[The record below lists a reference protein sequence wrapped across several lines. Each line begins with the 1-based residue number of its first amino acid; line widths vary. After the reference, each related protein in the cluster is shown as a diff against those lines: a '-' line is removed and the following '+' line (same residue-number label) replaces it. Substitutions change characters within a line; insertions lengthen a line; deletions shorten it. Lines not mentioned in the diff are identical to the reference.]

1 MKTRNLTVLMI
12 SLVLFTNC
20 FAQKENKKDKKG
32 KKATT
37 EEIATPAVPEAPTV
51 PAVPAV
57 EDAVPIIT
65 EQCLVNISL
74 FNESAKNKQYADAIK
89 PWRAAYTECPGANK
103 AIYSRGREILQWQIS
118 QAKDDAT
125 YKASFDEL
133 MAMYDSRIKYF
144 GKDDR
149 YPTPWILGLKALDY
163 ITYAK
168 SDVLKKPAYAWLEQS
183 IDGLGENTELE
194 VIRQFMVLSTAI
206 YQADKTHAE
215 KYLADYLKIKAV
227 FEKQLKNPA
236 LKNPEITSQMEQ
248 GLDALFVQSGV
259 ADCKTLDG
267 IYQTKLKDNL
277 TNLDFLK
284 NVISFYK
291 RVRCTESEVYFS
303 ASVAAHKIQPT
314 AESADGCAEMSYK
327 KGEFS
332 KAISFY
338 DEATKLSTDKMEKA
352 EFQYKI
358 AQIYYIEL
366 ENFPRAREYARNSL
380 EYNPNNGSPYLL
392 IGSMYAKSR
401 GIYDDPVLAKSIYWV
416 AVDKFVKAKQV
427 DQSPK
432 NIEDAD
438 KLIRVYS
445 AYFPSKEDIFFQ
457 PDLQAGKSFTVGGWI
472 GESTICR

>member
-1 MKTRNLTVLMI
+1 MKTRNLTVLLV

-32 KKATT
+32 KKSGT
-37 EEIATPAVPEAPTV
+37 EEVATPATPATPAVPT
-51 PAVPAV
+51 V
-57 EDAVPIIT
+57 EDAVPVVT
-65 EQCLVNISL
+65 EECLVNISL
-74 FNESAKNKQYADAIK
+74 FNESAKNKQYADALK

-103 AIYSRGREILQWQIS
+103 AIYSRGREILQWQMS

-125 YKASFDEL
+125 YKTTFDEL
-133 MAMYDSRIKYF
+133 MGMYDNRIKYF
-144 GKDDR
+144 GNDDR

-183 IDGLGENTELE
+183 IDGLGENSELE
-194 VIRQFMVLSTAI
+194 IIRQFMVISSAI
-206 YQADKTHAE
+206 YQADKAHGE
-215 KYLADYLKIKAV
+215 KFIADYLKVKSV
-227 FEKQLKNPA
+227 FEKQLKDPEV
-236 LKNPEITSQMEQ
+236 KNADKITEMEL
-248 GLDALFVQSGV
+248 GLDALFVQSGA

-267 IYQTKLKDNL
+267 IYQAKLKDNM
-277 TNLDFLK
+277 TNLEFLN
-284 NVISFYK
+284 NVIGFYK
-291 RVRCTESEVYFS
+291 RVRCTESEVYFT

-314 AESADGCAEMSYK
+314 SESANGCAEMSYK

-338 DEATKLSTDKMEKA
+338 DEATNLATEKMDKA
-352 EFQYKI
+352 DYQYKI
-358 AQIYYIEL
+358 AQIYYVEL
-366 ENFPRAREYARNSL
+366 DNFSRAREYARNSL
-380 EYNPNNGSPYLL
+380 EFNPNNGSPYLL
-392 IGSMYAKSR
+392 IGSMYAKSK

-416 AVDKFVKAKQV
+416 AVDKFIKAKQV
-427 DQSPK
+427 DKSAK

-472 GESTICR
+472 GETTICR

>member
-1 MKTRNLTVLMI
+1 MKTRNLTILFV

-20 FAQKENKKDKKG
+20 FAQKENKKDKKS
-32 KKATT
+32 KSAAT
-37 EEIATPAVPEAPTV
+37 EEVTAPAI
-51 PAVPAV
+51 PAV
-57 EDAVPIIT
+57 EDAAPVIT

-89 PWRAAYTECPGANK
+89 PWRAAYKECPGANK
-103 AIYSRGREILQWQIS
+103 AIYSRGREILQWQLS
-118 QAKDDAT
+118 QTKDET
-125 YKASFDEL
+125 SYKADFDEL
-133 MAMYDSRIKYF
+133 MGMYDNRVKYF
-144 GKDDR
+144 GTDSR

-168 SDVLKKPAYAWLEQS
+168 DDVLKKPAYSWLEQS
-183 IDGLGENTELE
+183 IDGLGEDTELE
-194 VIRQFMVLSTAI
+194 IIRQFMVLSTAI

-215 KYLADYLKIKAV
+215 KYLADYLKIKTV
-227 FEKQLKNPA
+227 FEKQLKNPE
-236 LKNPEITSQMEQ
+236 LKNAEITSQMEQ

-267 IYQTKLKDNL
+267 IYQSKLKVNM
-277 TNLDFLK
+277 TNLEFLN

-291 RVRCTESEVYFS
+291 RVGCTESEVYFT
-303 ASVAAHKIQPT
+303 ASVAAHKIQPSAET
-314 AESADGCAEMSYK
+314 ANGCAEMSYK

-332 KAISFY
+332 KSISFY
-338 DEATKLSTDKMEKA
+338 DEATKLSTNKMEKA
-352 EFQYKI
+352 DYQYKI

-366 ENFPRAREYARNSL
+366 DNFQRAREYARNSL
-380 EYNPNNGSPYLL
+380 EFNPNNGSPYLL

-401 GIYDDPVLAKSIYWV
+401 GIYDDPVLAKTIYWV
-416 AVDKFVKAKQV
+416 AVDKFIKAKQV
-427 DQSPK
+427 DSSAK

-457 PDLQAGKSFTVGGWI
+457 PDLQAGKSFFVGGWI
-472 GESTICR
+472 GENTTCR